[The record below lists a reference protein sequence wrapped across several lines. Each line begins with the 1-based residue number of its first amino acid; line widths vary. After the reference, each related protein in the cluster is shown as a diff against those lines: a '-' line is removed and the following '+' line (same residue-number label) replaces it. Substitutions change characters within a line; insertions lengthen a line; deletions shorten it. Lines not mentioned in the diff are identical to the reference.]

1 MFMACLSQ
9 ISKWK
14 DFHNLGIMGIGSHSK
29 AAAVN
34 IMINFYYLGFVI
46 SLFCWWTS

>member
-1 MFMACLSQ
+1 MACLSQ

-14 DFHNLGIMGIGSHSK
+14 DFHNLGIMDIGSHSK